1 MAVSASTRLPL
12 NFEEPLSLT
21 RLISPRSIAVVGV
34 STTPG
39 AIGTTIL
46 TNVEKFGYLGEIH
59 LVSRGRTEVNGKTCV
74 GSIDELP
81 VGIDTVILG
90 IPGNAVLDAVQACV
104 RRGVGA
110 VVIFAAGF
118 AEAGEE
124 GHALQ
129 MEIRRIATE
138 NGMLLVG
145 PNCLGLTNFVKGIPL
160 TFGPATLST
169 CGDEPTIAVLAQSG
183 GMMGNQRLTHFARG
197 VKLSYAISTGN
208 EAVVGIEDYLSF
220 LIEDANTSVIS
231 MFVEQV
237 RRPGLFLRL
246 LERAKQRG
254 KPVVLLHLGRS
265 QGARDSAASHTGA
278 LAGDFEVMS
287 AVVRASGVV
296 MVDTMEELVD
306 VSWLLKRFV
315 EPPAGGVG
323 VLTDSGALKGFALDF
338 SESIGL
344 SLPALS
350 ERTVAG
356 LQKVLPSFSTASN
369 PLDMTA
375 QGLRDM
381 DLYRHA
387 ASEMLQDTALA
398 ALSIVLMPGSPETG
412 LAKFKS
418 LQPLIAA
425 SKKPVTYTMMGGDSP
440 LADELVAEIK
450 RSGLPFFRSPERA
463 LRALKYATDYGHQR
477 GQAMQRA
484 NTTTQAISIAGAGM
498 VAEYQGK
505 RWLSDIGIALPKG
518 GLAKNVPEA
527 IAIAE
532 RIGYPLVMKA
542 QSALLP
548 HKSDV
553 GGVIVNIRNREELV
567 NSWQKLNA
575 SVATARPELLLDGAL
590 IEEMAKPGIVEMVVG
605 AKRDS
610 HWGPVLMI
618 GLGGIWIEILK
629 DVRFMPANLT
639 DAAIRSELLLLRG
652 AAQLLGAR
660 GMPLADMD
668 GLVAAIAKIGSA
680 FCANPQLIELDI
692 NPLVVYPE
700 GQGVI
705 ALDALLVLANDSQTK

>member
-46 TNVEKFGYLGEIH
+46 TNVEKFGYSGEIH

-90 IPGNAVLDAVQACV
+90 IPGNAVLDAVQACA

-381 DLYRHA
+381 DLYRQA

-618 GLGGIWIEILK
+618 GLGGVWIEILK

-660 GMPLADMD
+660 GMPLADID